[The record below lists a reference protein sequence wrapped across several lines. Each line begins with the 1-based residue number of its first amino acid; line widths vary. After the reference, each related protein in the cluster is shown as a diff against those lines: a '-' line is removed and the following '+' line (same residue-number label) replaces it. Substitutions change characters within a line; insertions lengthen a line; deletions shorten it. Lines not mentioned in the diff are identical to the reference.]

1 MIYSENTLKHRKAFR
16 NVLISWAIIALIGGL
31 IGFAVASYTH
41 TAVPSENVVVYGSHD
56 GKIVKASAAV
66 RLERANNFVKLDVP
80 LDEEIQKFIFVMTDA
95 YKVDYA
101 LVMALIEQESSFD
114 PVKISPSNDYGL
126 MQINRV
132 NHAILRSELGQINF
146 LDPYGNV
153 KAGIYLLRG
162 LFEKYHSASKVLMA
176 YNLGESGASRLWM
189 KGVTETPYTK
199 AVFDKQAKFTEQMV
213 KQYKGVKNNELAL

>member
-16 NVLISWAIIALIGGL
+16 NVLISWAIVGLIGGA
-31 IGFAVASYTH
+31 IGFAASSCFQEQRP
-41 TAVPSENVVVYGSHD
+41 AENVIVYGSHD
-56 GKIVKASAAV
+56 GKIIKASAAV
-66 RLERANNFVKLDVP
+66 QLERANNFVKLDVP
-80 LDEEIQKFIFVMTDA
+80 LDEEIQKFIFIMADA
-95 YKVDYA
+95 YGVDYA
-101 LVMALIEQESSFD
+101 LVMALIEQESGFNS
-114 PVKISPSNDYGL
+114 VKISPSNDYGL

-132 NHAILRSELGQINF
+132 NHAILRSELGQTNF

-153 KAGIYLLRG
+153 RAGIYLLRG

-176 YNLGESGASRLWM
+176 YNLGENGASRLWM

-213 KQYKGVKNNELAL
+213 KQYKGGKK